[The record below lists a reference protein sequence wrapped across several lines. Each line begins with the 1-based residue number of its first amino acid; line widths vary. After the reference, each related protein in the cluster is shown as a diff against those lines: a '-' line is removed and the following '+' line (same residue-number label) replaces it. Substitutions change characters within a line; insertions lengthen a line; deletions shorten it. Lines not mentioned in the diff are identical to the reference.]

1 MVRGD
6 YKVGDSLNRVV
17 THEYVPAT
25 RSDIPKVK
33 SATTINEVEYATTI
47 SYNEFFS
54 NKVGDDKGWK

>member
-1 MVRGD
+1 MVRDD
-6 YKVGDSLNRVV
+6 YKLGNSLNVV
-17 THEYVPAT
+17 AIHECGPAT

-54 NKVGDDKGWK
+54 NKVGDDKGWQ

>member
-33 SATTINEVEYATTI
+33 SATTINYVDSSTTI
-47 SYNEFFS
+47 NYDEVIS
-54 NKVGDDKGWK
+54 NKVGDDKS